1 MVKSKSM
8 KNLLWFLSISI
19 ILLSSCNKKNE
30 INKSSSEIQQKKNSN
45 SNLTNNFDEIL
56 YFTVS
61 DEIVKKNE
69 NNQKFQDVY
78 STLDD
83 KKIDITKFE
92 KQLIDLGF
100 TSKNIPENK
109 INSIIETITKDLNL
123 KHHEVACIP
132 NYNDIFIFKKKKR
145 LIAGLK
151 ICFECGMNES
161 IGKINSNFNTQN
173 PDEISNYS
181 VLYEILYT
189 KEYSQY

>member
-61 DEIVKKNE
+61 DEIEKKNE

-78 STLDD
+78 SNLDD
-83 KKIDITKFE
+83 KNININKFE
-92 KQLIDLGF
+92 NQLIDLGF
-100 TSKNIPENK
+100 TSKNIPKNK
-109 INSIIETITKDLNL
+109 IKNILETVTNDINL
-123 KHHEVACIP
+123 KYHEVACVP
-132 NYNDIFIFKKKKR
+132 LYNDIFIFKKNKKPV
-145 LIAGLK
+145 AALK
-151 ICFECGMNES
+151 ICFHCGMNES

-181 VLYEILYT
+181 VLYEILYN